1 MISLNRGNQLLAS
14 VKLQTPLPPRLLD
27 NNLVIIN
34 TEMRELTKTKGTLPY
49 QSMVDTW
56 EPEEFYG
63 KELGFFEEKAT
74 GSGVRAGGCLSVYIK
89 HF

>member
-1 MISLNRGNQLLAS
+1 M
-14 VKLQTPLPPRLLD
+14 K
-27 NNLVIIN
+27 
-34 TEMRELTKTKGTLPY
+34 ELTKTKGTLPY

-56 EPEEFYG
+56 GPEEFYG

>member
-14 VKLQTPLPPRLLD
+14 YPPRLLD

-34 TEMRELTKTKGTLPY
+34 TEMREMTKTKGTLPY

-56 EPEEFYG
+56 GPEEFYG
-63 KELGFFEEKAT
+63 EELGFFEEKAA